1 MRNVKRDLALPA
13 KKRWRA
19 PDGARRC
26 LHRAVKIDIPRCH
39 GPGGAPAKVCAN
51 KVSRGKGAAV
61 QVNAPAAFLQKCRR
75 KRCTACG
82 GVVGLAGFEPTHAG
96 VKVPCLT
103 AWRQPSLF
111 IEKSELFRVRFPC
124 NVGWLVGLEPTAS
137 RATIWRASQL
147 RHSHH
152 ILVRPEGLE
161 PPAHCL
167 EGSCSIHLSYGRTL
181 LSQWVPLWRQR
192 CVGTGCERNNTI
204 PIAFCQG
211 KSEKSFNFF
220 ALRAKMAVPACR
232 NGLTAATFR
241 HSPAQSPVQ
250 SRTPR
255 PAHDAPR

>member
-1 MRNVKRDLALPA
+1 MAGYYKKYGTPA
-13 KKRWRA
+13 KQLLCRGAVLFVVSCQKEKVHCLKQRTFWWGAQWDSNPRS
-19 PDGARRC
+19 PDPQSGA
-26 LHRAVKIDIPRCH
+26 
-39 GPGGAPAKVCAN
+39 
-51 KVSRGKGAAV
+51 
-61 QVNAPAAFLQKCRR
+61 
-75 KRCTACG
+75 
-82 GVVGLAGFEPTHAG
+82 
-96 VKVPCLT
+96 LT
-103 AWRQPSLF
+103 DYAMGTTSM
-111 IEKSELFRVRFPC
+111 
-124 NVGWLVGLEPTAS
+124 
-137 RATIWRASQL
+137 
-147 RHSHH
+147 
-152 ILVRPEGLE
+152 RPKGLE

-232 NGLTAATFR
+232 NGLTAATSR
-241 HSPAQSPVQ
+241 RRPAQSPVQ

>member
-1 MRNVKRDLALPA
+1 MAEGSPVDIPTDWDPQANQQPTGLLVALPLM
-13 KKRWRA
+13 RQSRLVRA
-19 PDGARRC
+19 PLGTPPNKKIRRC
-26 LHRAVKIDIPRCH
+26 KASAD
-39 GPGGAPAKVCAN
+39 
-51 KVSRGKGAAV
+51 
-61 QVNAPAAFLQKCRR
+61 FL
-75 KRCTACG
+75 
-82 GVVGLAGFEPTHAG
+82 VGCP
-96 VKVPCLT
+96 
-103 AWRQPSLF
+103 
-111 IEKSELFRVRFPC
+111 
-124 NVGWLVGLEPTAS
+124 VGLEPTVS
-137 RATIWRASQL
+137 RSTIWRVNRL
-147 RHSHH
+147 RYGHH
-152 ILVRPEGLE
+152 IDAPEGTRT
-161 PPAHCL
+161 PAHCL